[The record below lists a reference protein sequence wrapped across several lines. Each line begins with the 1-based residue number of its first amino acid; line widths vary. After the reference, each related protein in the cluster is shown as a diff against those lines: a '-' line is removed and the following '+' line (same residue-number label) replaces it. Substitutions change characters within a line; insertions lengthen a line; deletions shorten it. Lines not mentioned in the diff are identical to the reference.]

1 MKKII
6 AKLRLSR
13 ITDAALGE
21 YAQDKIEKI
30 NLAPAFAAVV
40 PSTATVQTKTD
51 DYEDA
56 LVAAINGTKGATAL
70 KDQKREELEELLTA
84 QAIDCAKIAS
94 GNLALYLTTG
104 YEAKDTKGKPVGE
117 LAAVTGVELS
127 YGNSPAELK
136 LKFNPV
142 KNALNYTVQVYTDI
156 SNPSGSSVKEL
167 IIKKIGRRK
176 ITLTGLPS
184 GQVVFVRVR
193 ANGGSTGQGPWSDPA
208 EKRVP

>member
-21 YAQDKIEKI
+21 YAQDKIDKI
-30 NLAPAFAAVV
+30 NAAPAFAAVN

-56 LVAAINGTKGATAL
+56 LVAAIDGTKGATAL
-70 KDQKREELEELLTA
+70 KDQRREELEELLTA

-94 GNLALYLTTG
+94 GDLALYLTTG
-104 YEAKDTKGKPVGE
+104 YDAKDTKGNPVGE
-117 LAAVTGVELS
+117 LPAVSGVELD
-127 YGNSPAELK
+127 YGPNSGELK

-142 KNALNYTVQVYTDI
+142 KNALLYTAWVYSDI
-156 SNPSGSSVKEL
+156 NNPNGSLVKEF
-167 IIKKIGRRK
+167 IVKKIGKRK
-176 ITLTGLPS
+176 ITLGGLPS

-193 ANGGSTGQGPWSDPA
+193 ANGGSTGQGAWSDVA